1 MADPSQVG
9 LVSLRN
15 TNDEDFRDANEE
27 QNLGAKIIQSENL
40 ELKPEEPY
48 KTVTEEKNKKNQ
60 ASNSL
65 KRT

>member
-1 MADPSQVG
+1 MADSSQVG
-9 LVSLRN
+9 LVRN

-27 QNLGAKIIQSENL
+27 QNLGAKIIHSENL

-48 KTVTEEKNKKNQ
+48 KTVTEEKN
-60 ASNSL
+60 NSL